1 MHLDLWVDY
10 KWQQSFSSGFC
21 PFHTLQQ
28 PQVLHDLKVKPQTQ
42 SSVYCTATV
51 TVTAQWKFKH
61 WQSPRFKEKLFIC
74 QKHFLATSPQWM
86 QAKNAPPKAITS
98 FGTSHEGTHT
108 KSKAVFVYRVASSA
122 SVTSDRGSSLS
133 SSESEDQS
141 IPRSNDAK
149 GSCMLV
155 WLKWVSLGH

>member
-1 MHLDLWVDY
+1 VVSAHSIPCSNHKYSMIWKWNHKHSLQCTVQPLWLWQLTESSSTNDL
-10 KWQQSFSSGFC
+10 
-21 PFHTLQQ
+21 P
-28 PQVLHDLKVKPQTQ
+28 DLKK
-42 SSVYCTATV
+42 
-51 TVTAQWKFKH
+51 
-61 WQSPRFKEKLFIC
+61 KLFIC

-98 FGTSHEGTHT
+98 FGTSHKGTHT

-155 WLKWVSLGH
+155 WLKWVSLGHYKFALWQ